1 MRVETEASG
10 GATAPA
16 SVRTVPVSRPLAWV
30 RAGWNDLDHLGVTSI
45 AHGLLVTGLGVVVL
59 LLTAAHPYSLAAA
72 ISGFLL
78 VGPVFATG
86 LCELS
91 RRRALGESPDFE
103 ASLEGVTRH
112 TDALIRFA
120 GLLFALTVA
129 WFLVSG
135 LILAVILPG
144 ELPTIAET
152 VWGGFLLNASP
163 LQVAAYVGAGGV
175 LAVIALVLSVVS
187 VPAIIDRDISAV
199 GAMRLSAAVV
209 AANPLAI
216 LLWAGLIV
224 ALIALGFATFMLG
237 MILLYPLV
245 GHATWH
251 AYRDLVG

>member
-1 MRVETEASG
+1 MRVETEVFG
-10 GATAPA
+10 GAGAPA
-16 SVRTVPVSRPLAWV
+16 TARTVPVSRPLAWI
-30 RAGWNDLDHLGVTSI
+30 RAGWHDLDHLGGTSI

-59 LLTAAHPYSLAAA
+59 LLTAAYPYSLAAA

-112 TDALIRFA
+112 TGALLRFS
-120 GLLFALTVA
+120 GLLFALTVV

-135 LILAVILPG
+135 LILAAILPG
-144 ELPTIAET
+144 ELPMIAET

-163 LQVAAYVGAGGV
+163 LQVAAYIGAGGV
-175 LAVIALVLSVVS
+175 LAVIAL
-187 VPAIIDRDISAV
+187 
-199 GAMRLSAAVV
+199 
-209 AANPLAI
+209 
-216 LLWAGLIV
+216 
-224 ALIALGFATFMLG
+224 GFATVMLG